1 MHRHMRRSQCGW
13 SGFGRPL
20 TAKTVLANNGPAC
33 TVEILRA
40 LTVKLTRARAT
51 ARARARARA
60 LARTKDRPRL
70 RAMVSSR
77 ARARAW
83 ECVYV

>member
-13 SGFGRPL
+13 SGFGRPV

-51 ARARARARA
+51 ARARARA

>member
-1 MHRHMRRSQCGW
+1 MARDRAMARTTDRL
-13 SGFGRPL
+13 R
-20 TAKTVLANNGPAC
+20 
-33 TVEILRA
+33 LRA
-40 LTVKLTRARAT
+40 
-51 ARARARARA
+51 
-60 LARTKDRPRL
+60 